1 MTEPPPQ
8 RVEVN
13 IGLRTMLLAV
23 AVAAAVAL
31 AIVSLGSLLSIFVAG
46 VLALGL
52 DPVVSRL
59 VRARLGRGGARRW
72 WCSPACSWACS

>member
-13 IGLRTMLLAV
+13 IGVRTMLLVVLV
-23 AVAAAVAL
+23 ACAVAL
-31 AIVSLGSLLSIFVAG
+31 AILSLGSLLSIFVAG
-46 VLALGL
+46 LLALGL

-59 VRARLGRGGARRW
+59 VKRGWPRGRAALVVFAGLFAGV
-72 WCSPACSWACS
+72 S

>member
-23 AVAAAVAL
+23 AVAAGVAL
-31 AIVSLGSLLSIFVAG
+31 ALVSLGSLLSIFVAA

-59 VRARLGRGGARRW
+59 VKRGWARGRK
-72 WCSPACSWACS
+72 